1 MRLILLF
8 LSSLLFIPAFGQ
20 VEEEIVVE
28 ETQEVEAPLCKRAV
42 TIDTGKATIS
52 GILVTRENENTILG
66 SIINEFGISA
76 LDFCYD
82 KKKKKMK
89 LTHVVSFLNKWY
101 IKRVLSNDLKFCL
114 HILHSTPFNKK
125 HNYSIERTVDS
136 TKVCNNKRRI
146 TYTFTPFK
154 ELITD
159 EISE

>member
-20 VEEEIVVE
+20 VAEEIVIE
-28 ETQEVEAPLCKRAV
+28 ESQAIETPLTKRAV

-52 GILVTRENENTILG
+52 GILVTRDTENEILG

-76 LDFCYD
+76 LDFGYD
-82 KKKKKMK
+82 KGKDKMK

-114 HILHSTPFNKK
+114 HILYGTPFKKK

-136 TKVCNNKRRI
+136 TTICNNKRHIR
-146 TYTFTPFK
+146 YTFTPLK
-154 ELITD
+154 ETVTD